1 MARRTKA
8 PSQPSIDDE
17 RLLEEIVDNDCEYI
31 TIRDRRFGFHDLN
44 GHGRHKISRI
54 LLKENTD
61 EFAISCKCLAAAK
74 LNGYFA
80 IKFLWRFLWR
90 WYYYVRQY
98 SDSELIEAM
107 ALIKKKVAPEDYW
120 RITMLQIGM
129 RETVMQMNR
138 REVSAF
144 LQERSTG
151 KAGKSAKSDHGSQ
164 NHSES

>member
-107 ALIKKKVAPEDYW
+107 ALIKKKEAPEEYW
-120 RITMLQIGM
+120 SITMLQKGM

-138 REVSAF
+138 REV
-144 LQERSTG
+144 
-151 KAGKSAKSDHGSQ
+151 
-164 NHSES
+164 